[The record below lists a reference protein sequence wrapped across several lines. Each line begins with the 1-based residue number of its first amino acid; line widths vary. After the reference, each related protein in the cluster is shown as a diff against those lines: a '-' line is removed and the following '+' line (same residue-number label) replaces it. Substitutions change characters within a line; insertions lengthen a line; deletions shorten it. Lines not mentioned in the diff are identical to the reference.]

1 MWMNIRCF
9 FYKTFPALM
18 AAVFLVSACIVFSLK
33 YAVPSVILPRIYD
46 PEESVNRMFFCLNFY
61 IPFGISA
68 LCLYGCLFLSG
79 FFVRAFFLIAG
90 MSSAVIA
97 GYALNALF
105 TVNLC
110 MYSAYVLISAVAF
123 TPPKNY
129 SVTAMVILF
138 FALFLFNPALLGP
151 VVGGIRPSAFS
162 VGEYIV
168 FESWLIILGAVNVS
182 IRFLT
187 DKYINSEATVAHLNA
202 VGTKMLLFNHRLQ
215 EYVRNSGEEAVRK
228 DRLRFTSDLHD
239 SSGYV
244 FTNIIAVS
252 DAAVS
257 FSRMNANKIRDTFQL
272 IRNQAQQG
280 LNRTRETLHMIR
292 ELEDPVSG
300 SIDTLFEMKKIFQEV
315 TGIHVDIESG
325 NMKHDYG
332 PTVNAVLTRIVQEA
346 FTNSIRHG
354 QASRILIHFWEFPG
368 SLTMTVSDNGIGA
381 QQVVKGIGLAGMEE
395 RLTAIGGSL
404 EAYSPEDGGFRLKII
419 IPLAETLQSAGG
431 SEQQQLKSLENASWE
446 N

>member
-1 MWMNIRCF
+1 MNTRDF
-9 FYKTFPALM
+9 FCKTLPALM
-18 AAVFLVSACIVFSLK
+18 AAVFLITACMVFSLK
-33 YAVPSVILPRIYD
+33 YAVPDAILPHIFESD
-46 PEESVNRMFFCLNFY
+46 ESVNRILFCLNFY

-68 LCLYGCLFLSG
+68 LCLYGCFFLHG
-79 FFVRAFFLIAG
+79 FFVRGFCLIAG

-97 GYALNALF
+97 SYALNDLF
-105 TVNLC
+105 TIYLC
-110 MYSAYVLISAVAF
+110 MYSANVLMSACAF
-123 TPPKNY
+123 APPRNY
-129 SVTAMVILF
+129 GITAFALLF
-138 FALFLFNPALLGP
+138 FTVFLFSPALLGP
-151 VVGGIRPSAFS
+151 VTGGMRFS
-162 VGEYIV
+162 TPNVDFIALEC
-168 FESWLIILGAVNVS
+168 WLIVLGGSLLS
-182 IRFLT
+182 IRYLA
-187 DKYINSEATVAHLNA
+187 DKIINSEATISHLNA
-202 VGTKMLLFNHRLQ
+202 VSTKLLLFNHRLQ
-215 EYVRNSGEEAVRK
+215 EYVRNSGEEAVKK

-257 FSRMNANKIRDTFQL
+257 FSRMEPEKIRDTFQL

-292 ELEDPVSG
+292 KLEDPASG

-354 QASRILIHFWEFPG
+354 QASRIQIQFWEFPE
-368 SLTMTVSDNGIGA
+368 SLTVTVSDNGVGA

-395 RLTAIGGSL
+395 RLTTVGGTL
-404 EAYSPEDGGFRLKII
+404 EAFSPEDGGFRLKVN
-419 IPLAETLQSAGG
+419 IPLMKTFQPSGV
-431 SEQQQLKSLENASWE
+431 SEQSQKLKSLEDAAWE